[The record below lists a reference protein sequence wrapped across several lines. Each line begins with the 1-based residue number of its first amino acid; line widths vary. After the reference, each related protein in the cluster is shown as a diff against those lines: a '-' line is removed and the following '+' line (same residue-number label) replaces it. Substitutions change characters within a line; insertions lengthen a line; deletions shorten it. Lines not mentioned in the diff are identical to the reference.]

1 MLQLVS
7 STHFVG
13 HNQHVVSANSVE
25 YVQDAIKPKE
35 VSTSAYIPISSR
47 TNRKEVNAARLP
59 FKVDGN

>member
-1 MLQLVS
+1 
-7 STHFVG
+7 
-13 HNQHVVSANSVE
+13 VSANSVE